1 MPGAAS
7 PAGST
12 ATTIAA
18 PSRGRLRDLVG
29 LVTADLGGPDH
40 LSEAQRQIVRR
51 IASLSVGCEIEEAR
65 MADGDEIDIDEFQ
78 RCSNSLRR
86 LCESVGL
93 ERVARDVTPDLAT
106 YTRIKAEKAEVEAC

>member
-1 MPGAAS
+1 
-7 PAGST
+7 
-12 ATTIAA
+12 
-18 PSRGRLRDLVG
+18 
-29 LVTADLGGPDH
+29 
-40 LSEAQRQIVRR
+40 
-51 IASLSVGCEIEEAR
+51 